1 MVVDKPKTYKALNSC
16 WGDLL
21 GVNNWTTLQKK
32 TAYPT
37 DNRGYKHVLVA
48 GVNHLSSAITKKNH
62 EDGTFPA

>member
-1 MVVDKPKTYKALNSC
+1 
-16 WGDLL
+16 LL
-21 GVNNWTTLQKK
+21 GRPFGGEQLNNPPKK

-37 DNRGYKHVLVA
+37 DKRGYKHVLVA